1 MKNNLQGINSRVDEA
16 ENQISD
22 LEYKE
27 AKNTQSEQQIES
39 WSMWLS

>member
-1 MKNNLQGINSRVDEA
+1 MKDTLIEMKNNVQGINRRVDEA

-27 AKNTQSEQQIES
+27 AKNTQ
-39 WSMWLS
+39 